1 MFGYLNKRQMN
12 DSFFCENFKSKKKT
26 SAQILIADETFKLK
40 MNKKIFSETQ
50 ESLFILSSMLIKEIR
65 FDFRMNQ
72 KRKMTQR
79 DTFRFRL

>member
-1 MFGYLNKRQMN
+1 MTL
-12 DSFFCENFKSKKKT
+12 FFVRISNLKKKT
-26 SAQILIADETFKLK
+26 FAQILIADETFKLK
-40 MNKKIFSETQ
+40 MNKKIFPETQ